1 MRLLLRKIL
10 LFLLAR
16 KNKSKLLF
24 YHSLCR
30 PVGFLEGKILPF
42 LLARKMKIKKDLK
55 AFFILMAEARG
66 FEPPIRFPAYT
77 RSRRAP

>member
-1 MRLLLRKIL
+1 MKIL
-10 LFLLAR
+10 FH
-16 KNKSKLLF
+16 KTF
-24 YHSLCR
+24 
-30 PVGFLEGKILPF
+30 PF
-42 LLARKMKIKKDLK
+42 LLAQKNKSELLFCHSLRRPGEPAVLILSQIKIKKDLK

>member
-1 MRLLLRKIL
+1 MRLLLRKTL
-10 LFLLAR
+10 PFLLAR

-24 YHSLCR
+24 CHSLRR
-30 PVGFLEGKILPF
+30 PVEPAVLILSQI
-42 LLARKMKIKKDLK
+42 KIKKDLK
-55 AFFILMAEARG
+55 AFFIFMAEARG